1 MNLKFMKAL
10 ALLDRGRYDLA
21 EVNIKSAISECNEIF
36 EVIPMK
42 ACYAELL
49 CESERYSEAL
59 SIAESILENSE
70 AEENYDLI
78 SEFNTARYIKDYIN
92 SKKIKGDNTQ

>member
-1 MNLKFMKAL
+1 MNAKFMKAL
-10 ALLDRGRYDLA
+10 ALLDRGKYDLA
-21 EVNIKSAISECNEIF
+21 EENIRSAISESNEIF

-42 ACYAELL
+42 VCYAELL

-59 SIAESILENSE
+59 RIVESVLEKSE

-78 SEFNTARYIKDYIN
+78 SEFNTARYIKNYIN
-92 SKKIKGDNTQ
+92 SIKVKGDSTQ